1 MSIGNSA
8 TSWGWLARLFHWL
21 MAVLIVGMLGFGIYL
36 VQAYNPGDPAK
47 LELVQIH
54 KSFGFVVFALVCLRL
69 IWRAVNPTPKLPA
82 TMSPLMQL
90 GAKFGHWILYL
101 LMFAMPITGWLASSA
116 SPYNDADA
124 YPMQIK
130 NMVFG
135 LFEMPD
141 PFATGSHALSDQF
154 MTAHFY
160 VSLALLAVLAVHV
173 IAAIKHAAVDRDG
186 VMERM
191 IRG

>member
-8 TSWGWLARLFHWL
+8 TGWGWLARLFHWL
-21 MAVLIVGMLGFGIYL
+21 MAVLIFGMLGCGIYL
-36 VQAYNPGDPAK
+36 TQAYNPGDPMK
-47 LELVQIH
+47 LDLVQTH
-54 KSFGFVVFALVCLRL
+54 KSFGFVVFAMACLRL
-69 IWRAVNPTPKLPA
+69 IWRAVNPTPKLPGM
-82 TMSPLMQL
+82 MSPLMRAA
-90 GAKFGHWILYL
+90 AKAGHWVLYL
-101 LMFAMPITGWLASSA
+101 LMFAMPVTGWLASSA

-154 MTAHFY
+154 MAAHFY
-160 VSLALLAVLAVHV
+160 LSVALVVVLTIHIVAS
-173 IAAIKHAAVDRDG
+173 IKHAAIDRDG

-191 IRG
+191 IKG